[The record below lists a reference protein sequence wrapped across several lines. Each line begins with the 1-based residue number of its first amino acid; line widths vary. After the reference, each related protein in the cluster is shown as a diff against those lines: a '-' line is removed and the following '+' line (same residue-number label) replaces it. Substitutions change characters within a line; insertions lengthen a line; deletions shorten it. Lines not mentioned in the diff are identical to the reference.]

1 MAKKITLYSSPNC
14 PWCVLAKRYLTEKN
28 VKFTEYDVGEEP
40 DKYEEMIN
48 LSRQTGVPVITVDD
62 EVIIG
67 FNKQLLEKML

>member
-1 MAKKITLYSSPNC
+1 MEKKVTLYSSPNC
-14 PWCVLAKRYLTEKN
+14 PWCVLAKRYLTEKS
-28 VKFTEYDVGEEP
+28 VQFTEYDVGEEP

-62 EVIIG
+62 EVIVG